1 MAAIEDPGPEP
12 PKSCRDAQEEG
23 PRDRKSDG
31 PCNEECEREFGRGCW
46 KGHALGMR
54 DSLYETPA
62 KRNITLTSGEVE
74 GVRKDKE
81 CHPGSKWQRL
91 DPLGTTVTLEDH
103 DHP

>member
-1 MAAIEDPGPEP
+1 MRSV
-12 PKSCRDAQEEG
+12 KM
-23 PRDRKSDG
+23 PR
-31 PCNEECEREFGRGCW
+31 REFGRGCW

-54 DSLYETPA
+54 DSLYETLA

-91 DPLGTTVTLEDH
+91 DPLGTTVTLEDR